1 MVIAFLKRPLD
12 QSLKFTYENEP
23 RYFPHQY
30 PLNTMNA
37 FGTLALNYLLFTLVS
52 SAVLYGAFRKKLDTS
67 AVYFLISELF
77 VFFTSVMIF
86 IQNYYPN
93 LRSNSLNAAAN
104 FFSLSCEIAILFS
117 ILSLRGKTH
126 LKHFLQLVFVVAL
139 FAVFLEIIRPN
150 VELKLL
156 VLLYTIAQTCL
167 FLYVYLVCRF
177 KLPTGLAKNQFI
189 VSFRWFE
196 LGLLIYSIIRLLSY
210 FSSIPIVPRET
221 PSFLAVAIFA
231 SYITLSSFRYM
242 SYIGLRMTW
251 IDPSHPTPNSLNRDL
266 AKAIEEKDRLL
277 GGLIASNRVIGI
289 SALASSIAH
298 QLSQP
303 LTAIALRAETSK
315 RELVKSGGSP
325 QAIASLDEVCNESSK
340 LAGLVQNLRQ
350 LFSSRSFDAHP
361 IDLQKITQEILEII
375 GPNLM
380 AKQISLIKHYEA
392 NPIATGDAIQIQQV
406 LINIFNN
413 AIDALSQG
421 APAKKEITLTITQ
434 DESSAILIIE
444 DSGTGIDVKLLP
456 HIFDLYQTTK
466 QSGLGVGLWLC
477 KTIIERHNGSVLGS
491 NSKHGG
497 AVFEIRLPLTKSIP
511 TNL

>member
-1 MVIAFLKRPLD
+1 MASAFLKRPLD
-12 QSLKFTYENEP
+12 QSLKFTYQNEP

-30 PLNTMNA
+30 PTNIMNA

-52 SAVLYGAFRKKLDTS
+52 STVLYGAFRKKLDTS

-93 LRSNSLNAAAN
+93 LHSNSLNAVAN

-126 LKHFLQLVFVVAL
+126 LKHFLQPVFVVAL

-210 FSSIPIVPRET
+210 FSSMPIIPRET

-251 IDPSHPTPNSLNRDL
+251 IDPFHPTPNSLNRDL
-266 AKAIEEKDRLL
+266 AKAIEEKDQLL
-277 GGLIASNRVIGI
+277 RGLIASNRVIGI
-289 SALASSIAH
+289 SALASSLAH

-303 LTAIALRAETSK
+303 LTAIALQADTARRELGKTTQNPALTGPLDDISLQSGK
-315 RELVKSGGSP
+315 LAELVK
-325 QAIASLDEVCNESSK
+325 
-340 LAGLVQNLRQ
+340 NLRQ
-350 LFSSRSFDAHP
+350 LFSSRSYQFDAVS
-361 IDLQKITQEILEII
+361 LQKAVDEII
-375 GPNLM
+375 DIVEPTLQ
-380 AKQISLIKHYEA
+380 AKKITLIKGYQS
-392 NPIATGDAIQIQQV
+392 NPLFFGDAIQIQQV
-406 LINIFNN
+406 LINVFNN
-413 AIDALSQG
+413 AIDVISSSALSNQ
-421 APAKKEITLTITQ
+421 EIKLTITQ
-434 DESSAILIIE
+434 DEKFAILTIE
-444 DSGTGIDVKLLP
+444 DSGAGISAALLP
-456 HIFDLYQTTK
+456 TIFELYKTTK
-466 QSGLGVGLWLC
+466 QGGLGVGLWLS
-477 KTIIERHNGSVLGS
+477 KTIMERHHGSITAS
-491 NSKHGG
+491 NSQAGG
-497 AVFEIRLPLTKSIP
+497 AVFEIRIPLSKTIG
-511 TNL
+511 N